1 MASGREP
8 AVEVIR
14 GADQREMGEGLRKVA
29 EVSVQ
34 TLGAFMLAH
43 KMAWLLPII
52 VLLVLF
58 GGLIVLTQETAVALF
73 IYTLF

>member
-1 MASGREP
+1 VLNDFTRPQRLRGEP
-8 AVEVIR
+8 AVARVDRLE
-14 GADQREMGEGLRKVA
+14 
-29 EVSVQ
+29 SVQ

-52 VLLVLF
+52 VLL
-58 GGLIVLTQETAVALF
+58 GLIVLTQETAVALF

>member
-1 MASGREP
+1 MNDFTRLQRLRGEP
-8 AVEVIR
+8 AVARVDRLE
-14 GADQREMGEGLRKVA
+14 
-29 EVSVQ
+29 SVQ